1 MPPADKL
8 QRSRR
13 LQCELDFLSEPF
25 GVTLARG
32 SLHASLF
39 FFFFFFQGVYES
51 HSCFEEKS
59 LSRQKVHF

>member
-13 LQCELDFLSEPF
+13 LQCELDFLSELF

-39 FFFFFFQGVYES
+39 FHGVCES